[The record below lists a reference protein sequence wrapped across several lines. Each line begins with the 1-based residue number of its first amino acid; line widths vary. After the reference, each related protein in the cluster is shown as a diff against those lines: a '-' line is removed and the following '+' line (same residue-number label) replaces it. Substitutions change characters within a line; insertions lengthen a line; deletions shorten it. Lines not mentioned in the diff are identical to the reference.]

1 MDRGDVLIIGAGVV
15 GAAIARE
22 LSCYRLRVMLVEK
35 EPDVSFGASK
45 ANSGIVHSGLHDQ
58 PGTLRARLCVRGNL
72 LYDSLAAELNF
83 LYRRNGSLVVA
94 RGIEEMNRLDE
105 LIRQGRQNGVSGLE
119 LVNGA
124 DLGRLEPNLNP
135 GLAGGLLAPTGGIVI
150 PFDLVFALV
159 ENAVANGVELRLN
172 TEVIGVQKQRDGFM
186 IETNKGLIEADFV
199 INAAGLASGS
209 VSRLLGDESVTIQP
223 VLGEEYLMDRRLAGL
238 IRRTI
243 FPLPTALSKGI
254 LVMPTVEGNLMIGP
268 TARRV
273 ERASEPETSA
283 AGWEEIFG
291 EAKSLVPRLNP
302 SDLITS
308 FAGLR
313 ATSDREDF
321 IIEASALHPHWIQA
335 AGINSPGLTA
345 APAIAEYV
353 RELLHESGL
362 RLAAKP
368 DFNPVRKLV
377 RLRELDREQ
386 QAALMSGDP
395 GYARIVCRCETVSEA
410 EIRQAIRRGAATLD
424 GVKLR
429 TRSGMGRCQGGFC
442 TPKIIRILS
451 EELGIAPEQ
460 ITKNGPGSPL
470 LTGRLR
476 EEESE

>member
-1 MDRGDVLIIGAGVV
+1 MDRGDVLVIGAGVV

-22 LSCYRLRVMLVEK
+22 LSRYRLRVMLVEK
-35 EPDVSFGASK
+35 EPDVSSGASK
-45 ANSGIVHSGLHDQ
+45 ANSGIVHSGLHDH
-58 PGTLRARLCVRGNL
+58 PGTLKARLCVRGNL
-72 LYDSLAAELNF
+72 LYEALAAELNF

-94 RGIEEMNRLDE
+94 RGADELPRLDE
-105 LIRQGRQNGVSGLE
+105 LIGQGRQNGVSGLE
-119 LVNGA
+119 LIGGA
-124 DLGRLEPNLNP
+124 ELERLEPSLKP
-135 GLAGGLLAPTGGIVI
+135 GLAGGLLAPSGGIVI

-172 TEVIGVQKQRDGFM
+172 TEVTGVRKQRDGFM
-186 IETNKGLIEADFV
+186 IETNQGLIEADFV
-199 INAAGLASGS
+199 VNAAGLASGS
-209 VSRLLGDESVTIQP
+209 VSRLLGDESITIHP

-238 IRRTI
+238 IQRTI

-273 ERASEPETSA
+273 ERTAEPETSA
-283 AGWEEIFG
+283 AGWEEIFRETRG
-291 EAKSLVPRLNP
+291 LVPWLNP
-302 SDLITS
+302 ADLITS

-321 IIEASALHPHWIQA
+321 IIAPSAVHPHWIQA

-353 RELLHESGL
+353 RELLYESGL

-377 RLRELDREQ
+377 RLRELDRER
-386 QAALMSGDP
+386 QAALMSEDP

-410 EIRQAIRRGAATLD
+410 EIRQAIRRGATTLD

-442 TPKIIRILS
+442 TPRIIRILS

-476 EEESE
+476 GEESE